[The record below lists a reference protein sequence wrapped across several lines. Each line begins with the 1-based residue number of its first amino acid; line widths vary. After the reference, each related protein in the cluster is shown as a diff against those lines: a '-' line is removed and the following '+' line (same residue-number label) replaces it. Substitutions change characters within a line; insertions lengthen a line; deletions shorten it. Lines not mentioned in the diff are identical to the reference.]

1 MMKKIFNVKG
11 MHCGHCK
18 KRVTEILL
26 NYPGVIRA
34 RVSLKRQRA
43 SITLDAHTNLKAMM
57 ELMDQAGYSLEE
69 IDQ

>member
-1 MMKKIFNVKG
+1 
-11 MHCGHCK
+11 
-18 KRVTEILL
+18 
-26 NYPGVIRA
+26 
-34 RVSLKRQRA
+34 LKRQRA